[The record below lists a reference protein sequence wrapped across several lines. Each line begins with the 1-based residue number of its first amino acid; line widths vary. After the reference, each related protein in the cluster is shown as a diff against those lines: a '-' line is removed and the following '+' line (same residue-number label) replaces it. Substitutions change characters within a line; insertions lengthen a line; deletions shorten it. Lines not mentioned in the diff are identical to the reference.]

1 MRWRKVLCHNL
12 QTPGCQRGVQHPDGC
27 SGRDLVTDAS
37 SYGVALLTMFS
48 SCGPCKNVV
57 HLQRAEQEGKI
68 TLQGESSLTLFKGEW
83 EREKEIFCCPLCNAC
98 VHNSQ
103 MVMESGDWLVG
114 GDLLVLEKIKWNDG
128 LDQYRLTPLA
138 LKQKFREMNAGE
150 CPGLAP
156 VTWLFLPYVAS
167 GDLCDL

>member
-1 MRWRKVLCHNL
+1 MGAVVGTWLLMPHLMGLHCSACSVHVVPVRMLSTYSVLNKK
-12 QTPGCQRGVQHPDGC
+12 
-27 SGRDLVTDAS
+27 GRS
-37 SYGVALLTMFS
+37 
-48 SCGPCKNVV
+48 PCK
-57 HLQRAEQEGKI
+57 
-68 TLQGESSLTLFKGEW
+68 GESSLTLFKGDW
-83 EREKEIFCCPLCNAC
+83 EREKEIFAVPFCNAC

-156 VTWLFLPYVAS
+156 VTWLFLPYMAS
-167 GDLCDL
+167 GDLCEL

>member
-1 MRWRKVLCHNL
+1 
-12 QTPGCQRGVQHPDGC
+12 
-27 SGRDLVTDAS
+27 
-37 SYGVALLTMFS
+37 
-48 SCGPCKNVV
+48 
-57 HLQRAEQEGKI
+57 
-68 TLQGESSLTLFKGEW
+68 
-83 EREKEIFCCPLCNAC
+83 
-98 VHNSQ
+98 

-156 VTWLFLPYVAS
+156 VTWLFLPYMAS
-167 GDLCDL
+167 GDLCHL

>member
-1 MRWRKVLCHNL
+1 
-12 QTPGCQRGVQHPDGC
+12 
-27 SGRDLVTDAS
+27 
-37 SYGVALLTMFS
+37 
-48 SCGPCKNVV
+48 
-57 HLQRAEQEGKI
+57 
-68 TLQGESSLTLFKGEW
+68 
-83 EREKEIFCCPLCNAC
+83 
-98 VHNSQ
+98 

-156 VTWLFLPYVAS
+156 VTRHRAVCVICDCLLCSSQRLVCGLCMLPEWVCLVGLSSKRDARHS
-167 GDLCDL
+167 HKRGAGLLAAGRCL

>member
-1 MRWRKVLCHNL
+1 MAE
-12 QTPGCQRGVQHPDGC
+12 
-27 SGRDLVTDAS
+27 AS
-37 SYGVALLTMFS
+37 LYGVVLLMTFS
-48 SCGPCKNVV
+48 SRGRCENVFR
-57 HLQRAEQEGKI
+57 LQCAEREGKI
-68 TLQGESSLTLFKGEW
+68 TLQVESSLTLFNGDW
-83 EREKEIFCCPLCNAC
+83 EREEEIFCCPLRNAC
-98 VHNSQ
+98 VRDSQ

-156 VTWLFLPYVAS
+156 VTRLFLPYLAP
-167 GDLCDL
+167 GDLCDLWFLAHGPCQIASLCSQSGTVRVG

>member
-1 MRWRKVLCHNL
+1 
-12 QTPGCQRGVQHPDGC
+12 
-27 SGRDLVTDAS
+27 
-37 SYGVALLTMFS
+37 
-48 SCGPCKNVV
+48 
-57 HLQRAEQEGKI
+57 
-68 TLQGESSLTLFKGEW
+68 
-83 EREKEIFCCPLCNAC
+83 
-98 VHNSQ
+98 

-156 VTWLFLPYVAS
+156 VTRLFLPYLAP
-167 GDLCDL
+167 GDLCDLWFLAHSACQIASLCSQSGTVRVG